1 MKRKKQE
8 PKPPKPKEF
17 HATPFSAL
25 KGVAVAAP
33 PLPESVKA
41 PPAPPVP
48 PAEAEDA
55 DLFLQAMGG
64 VTPLVGQGPAKSPDV
79 VRKKPDRPALAI
91 PKERGPI
98 DRADKEAFAQAIK
111 QLKLD
116 VTFTDKLPDEELKPL
131 GANRLRQLKKGIIRV
146 DRQLDLHGLT
156 REEALI
162 ALPRFLRNARHHG
175 EKAVLVITGK
185 GINSPEE
192 PVLQQAIAAW
202 LRDAGKE
209 HVVEFAPAPREM
221 GGSGAFVVF
230 LRAPA
235 P

>member
-1 MKRKKQE
+1 MKKKKQE
-8 PKPPKPKEF
+8 SKPPKSKEF

-25 KGVAVAAP
+25 KGVAVSS
-33 PLPESVKA
+33 PLPQEPEKSTPLQPRSA
-41 PPAPPVP
+41 ID
-48 PAEAEDA
+48 EDDA

-64 VTPLVGQGPAKSPDV
+64 VKKLDNTSQATSTAGT
-79 VRKKPDRPALAI
+79 RKTARPTSA
-91 PKERGPI
+91 PSRREV
-98 DRADKEAFAQAIK
+98 ADQAENEAFAQAIK
-111 QLKLD
+111 QLRLD
-116 VTFTDKLPDEELKPL
+116 VTFTEKFPDEELKPL

-156 REEALI
+156 REEALV
-162 ALPRFLRNARHHG
+162 ALPRFLHNARYHG

-209 HVVEFAPAPREM
+209 YVVEFAPAPREM

-230 LRAPA
+230 LRSSAT
-235 P
+235 